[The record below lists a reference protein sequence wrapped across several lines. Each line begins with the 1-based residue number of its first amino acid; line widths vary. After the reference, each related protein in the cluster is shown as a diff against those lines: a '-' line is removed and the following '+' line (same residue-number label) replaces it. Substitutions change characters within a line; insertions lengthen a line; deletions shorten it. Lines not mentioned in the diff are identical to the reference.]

1 MLIYKSVNS
10 KHKSTSFPI
19 LDKLLWGM
27 IFFWLIIDSIT
38 GFFISYGINMPLS
51 QIFKLL
57 ILLLIIIRLCR
68 IKIFLTSLSF
78 LSIYIAWYFLH
89 LALINKDYSLPLLL
103 LSKFLTLLFLYAYF
117 RHYLNKY
124 PAKLLINA
132 QKALVIAWIVIAF
145 NVIIGVMGYGIPT
158 YGESEE
164 DIDMGVKGFFFAG
177 NELGGIMAVLAP
189 FMVYIVQ
196 TRLYSIKRILA
207 ILTILTVGV
216 LVGTKSSILA
226 SLLSAIVVPL
236 LYMPLRQCLKTLFI
250 FSIFVIF
257 LFSSP
262 FIKNILSDISIGL
275 IDRWIY
281 FYNEEGG
288 EITKFIL
295 SGRDVFWDS
304 KKELFLNSN
313 LITQM
318 FGMGAEGK
326 FVERDHLDFLL
337 IFGYLG
343 LIVIV
348 SFYSYLLVIAIKFR
362 HNNPLVKVIIF
373 SDLLVIS
380 IGYIAGHVW
389 YTAMSS
395 VYIALLNALAF
406 INNET
411 ISQSP
416 KLK

>member
-1 MLIYKSVNS
+1 
-10 KHKSTSFPI
+10 
-19 LDKLLWGM
+19 M

-78 LSIYIAWYFLH
+78 LSIYIAWYFSH